1 MICPHCQSQFETAPA
16 NCPECGI
23 RIVRKISGI
32 VKTSTVMIA
41 AGEESTFYRSVQDVP
56 ESLRRQLI
64 ETTNS
69 ENSGMIVI
77 ADRAGKEQWTEI
89 VARREAQQAQA
100 APVEPVIAAETIPAA
115 RGSAGLAGLAGLSW
129 AAWAGI
135 MLLLAAA
142 ALIASA
148 FQIVRW

>member
-16 NCPECGI
+16 TCPECGI
-23 RIVRKISGI
+23 RIVRRISGI
-32 VKTSTVMIA
+32 VRTSTVMIA
-41 AGEESTFYRSVQDVP
+41 AGEESNFYRSVQDVP
-56 ESLRRQLI
+56 ETLRRQLI

-89 VARREAQQAQA
+89 VARRGARPAEAAS
-100 APVEPVIAAETIPAA
+100 VEPVAVCPAETL
-115 RGSAGLAGLAGLSW
+115 SAPVRGLAGLSW
-129 AAWAGI
+129 AAWAGV
-135 MLLLAAA
+135 MLFLAAA

>member
-1 MICPHCQSQFETAPA
+1 MICPHCEFEFDAPA
-16 NCPECGI
+16 AHCPECGI

-41 AGEESTFYRSVQDVP
+41 TGDENNFYRSLQDVP

-89 VARREAQQAQA
+89 VAHREAQHALDVRTEPA
-100 APVEPVIAAETIPAA
+100 AAAEDATTPA
-115 RGSAGLAGLAGLSW
+115 RGFAGLSW
-129 AAWAGI
+129 SSWAGV
-135 MLLLAAA
+135 LLFLAAG
-142 ALIASA
+142 ALIASF
-148 FQIVRW
+148 FQVFHFGK

>member
-1 MICPHCQSQFETAPA
+1 MICPHCQSQFEDAPDH
-16 NCPECGI
+16 CPECGI

-41 AGEESTFYRSVQDVP
+41 AGKESTFYRSVQDVP
-56 ESLRRQLI
+56 ESLRRRLI
-64 ETTNS
+64 ETTTS

-89 VARREAQQAQA
+89 VARREAQQTRPDSAD
-100 APVEPVIAAETIPAA
+100 
-115 RGSAGLAGLAGLSW
+115 SAGPEQAEPSAPRGFAGLSW
-129 AAWAGI
+129 AAWAGV
-135 MLLLAAA
+135 LLFLAAA

-148 FQIVRW
+148 FQIVHW